1 MAGSQVSPRPRG
13 SLYVKQAGLP
23 VLISAPRSAKHRLMA
38 EVAKREQAGEFERID
53 RTAFWDAE
61 AGRWRIRVRRLAP
74 PPARW
79 RRPALIAAGAMTLL
93 GALAAAGWWLL
104 ATLAALPGLV
114 FLGLV
119 LVVFVAFVLAR
130 VGSREPEVN
139 VQVNVS
145 VRR

>member
-13 SLYVKQAGLP
+13 SLYVKAVERP

-38 EVAKREQAGEFERID
+38 EVAKREAAGEFARID
-53 RTAFWDAE
+53 REPVWHD
-61 AGRWRIRVRRLAP
+61 GRWRIRVQRLRP
-74 PPARW
+74 PSPRW
-79 RRPALIAAGAMTLL
+79 RRPALIAGGVLGL
-93 GALAAAGWWLL
+93 FGALVAAGWWLL

-130 VGSREPEVN
+130 VGGREPEVN